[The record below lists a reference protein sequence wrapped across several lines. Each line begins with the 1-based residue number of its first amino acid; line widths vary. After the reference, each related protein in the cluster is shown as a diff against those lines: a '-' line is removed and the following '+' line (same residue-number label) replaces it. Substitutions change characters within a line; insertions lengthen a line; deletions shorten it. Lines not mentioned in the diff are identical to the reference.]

1 MTTEPADP
9 RPDLLGRTSA
19 RLLTE
24 GVGRLDRL
32 AALRLLAV
40 LDASTDAAG
49 NVRRPIDDLA
59 AEFELPLTGVLR
71 SIDHLE
77 RAGALRWGAHGI
89 VLVDRDDTVGGLAL
103 ADFLDDVRA
112 VWDDDMLAPAR
123 SAIDDSDG
131 VIIMAPRGRWL
142 ARAGAAVAA
151 VAAAVGVLTLAPSQ
165 PIAEQHAASPT
176 TNLRSTT
183 TADALSAIGAG
194 GDAPSTTA
202 SRQAATARSTKDV
215 RTAVGDDQTGITT
228 VAGDDVIAASRCPT
242 GSPTADLIGGILLI
256 ANPSTSDVIVTGLLV
271 DGVATSSRITVPAGK
286 RIEQAV
292 PALSKIVT
300 VDVWQWADPGTARS
314 CGS

>member
-32 AALRLLAV
+32 AALRLLAI

-59 AEFELPLTGVLR
+59 AEFELPLSGVLR

-77 RAGALRWGAHGI
+77 RAGALRWDASGI

-112 VWDDDMLAPAR
+112 VWDDDTLVGSSSTLDDQPIGD
-123 SAIDDSDG
+123 ID
-131 VIIMAPRGRWL
+131 VIVPRGRWL
-142 ARAGAAVAA
+142 ARAGATVAA

-165 PIAEQHAASPT
+165 PIAEQRVASPT
-176 TNLRSTT
+176 THLQSTT
-183 TADALSAIGAG
+183 TADALSSIGAG

-202 SRQAATARSTKDV
+202 SRAAAARDGVRDAAVDVETVTA
-215 RTAVGDDQTGITT
+215 T
-228 VAGDDVIAASRCPT
+228 VASDDVIAASRCPT
-242 GSPTADLIGGILLI
+242 GSPTTDLIAGILVI
-256 ANPSTSDVIVTGLLV
+256 SNPSTSDVIVTGLLV
-271 DGVATSSRITVPAGK
+271 DGVATPSTITVLAGK
-286 RIEQAV
+286 RVEQAV
-292 PALSKIVT
+292 PPLSSEVT
-300 VDVWQWADPGTARS
+300 VDTWQWADPGTARS